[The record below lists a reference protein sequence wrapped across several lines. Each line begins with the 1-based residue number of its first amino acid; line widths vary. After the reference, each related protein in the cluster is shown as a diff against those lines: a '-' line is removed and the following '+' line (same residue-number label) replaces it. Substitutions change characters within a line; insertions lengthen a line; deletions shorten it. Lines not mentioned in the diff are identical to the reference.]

1 MYFTF
6 LYNTFQNHDLMRAW
20 KANRWPWDKA
30 GTFVYTRFGLTFTS
44 VSVPA
49 PIFRKYPLSCW
60 WICTVSD
67 PSPKLWPGSCTAPP
81 SPCLNG
87 FVCARVCAQWQFQ
100 KSGSLW
106 CAVRLGLLGYW
117 VCFVGPDGWSKKE
130 VFLYWITIQNLIRN
144 PQRSAYISYIC
155 NWFIDPFSTHLLYIV
170 LF

>member
-49 PIFRKYPLSCW
+49 PIFRKYPLNCW

-67 PSPKLWPGSCTAPP
+67 PSPKLHSVPVWMDELNPGAQIFPTGDQDPAQLHLHRVSLGLCVR
-81 SPCLNG
+81 G
-87 FVCARVCAQWQFQ
+87 CAR
-100 KSGSLW
+100 SGSSKSRAAFDVPCGW
-106 CAVRLGLLGYW
+106 VYWATGCVLLDQMAEARRK
-117 VCFVGPDGWSKKE
+117 CF
-130 VFLYWITIQNLIRN
+130 
-144 PQRSAYISYIC
+144 YIGSQFKI
-155 NWFIDPFSTHLLYIV
+155 L
-170 LF
+170 